1 MTMVNV
7 FLTNSYVITLMT
19 VEITV
24 MKMDVVCHVHCQF
37 VNERKCED
45 VSEWPA
51 ILTIGN
57 ISKGSEESLFMV
69 DLPFTEYLVML

>member
-1 MTMVNV
+1 
-7 FLTNSYVITLMT
+7 
-19 VEITV
+19 

-45 VSEWPA
+45 VSEWQA

-57 ISKGSEESLFMV
+57 SSKGSEESLFMV